1 MKVLIVEDDA
11 IQAGRLESLIHTKF
25 SGVAVVKIDT
35 ELKFRKSLP
44 SIKDGEY
51 RVALI
56 DMMLRWTDPSP
67 DMEQPPEEILKEGFF
82 VGGLRC
88 RKLLLE
94 KRIPSIIFTVLNR
107 ETSLPRGEDIEFVQ
121 KGPSYQPV
129 LDKLNKYLG
138 PATC

>member
-11 IQAGRLESLIHTKF
+11 IQAGRLEGLIQSNF
-25 SGVAVVKIDT
+25 RGVGVDKIDT
-35 ELKFRKSLP
+35 ELKFRESFGSMREK
-44 SIKDGEY
+44 EY

-67 DMEQPPEEILKEGFF
+67 NMEPPPDDVVKEGFY

-94 KRIPSIIFTVLNR
+94 KKIPSVIFTVLN
-107 ETSLPRGEDIEFVQ
+107 ETSIPQGEGIEFIQ

-129 LDKLNKYLG
+129 LDSLRKYL
-138 PATC
+138 

>member
-11 IQAGRLESLIHTKF
+11 IQASRLESLIYSNF
-25 SGVAVVKIDT
+25 RGVEIDKIDT
-35 ELKFRKSLP
+35 ELKFRKAFENMQ
-44 SIKDGEY
+44 DREY

-67 DMEQPPEEILKEGFF
+67 NMEAPPDHVVKEGFY

-88 RKLLLE
+88 RRLLLE
-94 KRIPSIIFTVLNR
+94 KNIPSVIFTVLD
-107 ETSLPRGEDIEFVQ
+107 ETSIPQGEGIEFIQ

-129 LDKLNKYLG
+129 LDSLKKYL
-138 PATC
+138 